1 MELLVY
7 TNSAKG
13 TSTQGK
19 VQRKQDTS
27 YYTKSH
33 LPAEPQRMQLLNFI
47 IQRAATMC
55 VKCYLLRKLVRDLV
69 PGIFLE
75 TGRMGTLC
83 IACAKIADF

>member
-1 MELLVY
+1 MLVY

-33 LPAEPQRMQLLNFI
+33 LPAEPQRMQVLNFI